1 MADLN
6 IPNLNIKPDKYI
18 FKKKLNLRRKS
29 KRRLFTESF
38 FLFILSVLLVYV
50 NYLIPNKNLLLQN
63 LPSTFN
69 KSFLLLIDLFSY
81 LYEIFLVIFIFVS
94 SFTAL
99 ILMIGSINRL
109 FKVSK
114 RKSKIVYKLFQIG
127 CIRPPLPESESSSS
141 YSVSSPNN
149 ANMPSTID
157 ERIIDKGKIEVWIP
171 MSIYS
176 PIN

>member
-6 IPNLNIKPDKYI
+6 IPNLNIKSDKYI

-29 KRRLFTESF
+29 KARLFTESF
-38 FLFILSVLLVYV
+38 FFLILSILLVYI

-69 KSFLLLIDLFSY
+69 KSFLLLIDLLSY
-81 LYEIFLVIFIFVS
+81 LYEICLVIFIFVS

-99 ILMIGSINRL
+99 ILIIGSFNRL

-114 RKSKIVYKLFQIG
+114 RKSKQIIYK
-127 CIRPPLPESESSSS
+127 
-141 YSVSSPNN
+141 
-149 ANMPSTID
+149 
-157 ERIIDKGKIEVWIP
+157 
-171 MSIYS
+171 
-176 PIN
+176 

>member
-6 IPNLNIKPDKYI
+6 IPNLNIKTDKNI

-38 FLFILSVLLVYV
+38 FLFILSVLLVYI

-69 KSFLLLIDLFSY
+69 KSFLLLIGLFSS

-99 ILMIGSINRL
+99 ILMIGSLNRL
-109 FKVSK
+109 FKISK
-114 RKSKIVYKLFQIG
+114 RKSKQIVYK
-127 CIRPPLPESESSSS
+127 
-141 YSVSSPNN
+141 
-149 ANMPSTID
+149 
-157 ERIIDKGKIEVWIP
+157 
-171 MSIYS
+171 
-176 PIN
+176 